1 MPNELSV
8 RCAKVRGGRV
18 CPGLERQRLS
28 GWGNEAVIRYKFVD
42 TLKPLPGR
50 GVQIAIDAYLSCGAA
65 VAACG
70 ALVNVDTCASGA
82 SARIAR
88 QTLACVR

>member
-1 MPNELSV
+1 MPNELPV
-8 RCAKVRGGRV
+8 RYAKVRGGRV

-28 GWGNEAVIRYKFVD
+28 GRGNEAVIRYKFVD

-50 GVQIAIDAYLSCGAA
+50 GVQIAIDAYLSCVAA